1 MQFASSDRGEI
12 WTKCHVRLRHSPRK
26 TDGEARGCGTTD
38 LPNHTALKILLS
50 MDAAQIIEQINR
62 LPEEER
68 GKVVEFIRHQPNAE
82 TLEAINEPTEGLPR
96 FSSVEELFVELE
108 S

>member
-1 MQFASSDRGEI
+1 
-12 WTKCHVRLRHSPRK
+12 
-26 TDGEARGCGTTD
+26 
-38 LPNHTALKILLS
+38 